1 MNTKITVLKSIFV
14 MFTMT
19 EMMVIDIFVPK
30 LRMKA
35 WEKIVE
41 IRRDDSDHF
50 FGVLMDNDE
59 IGFMKSARIKMVF
72 RRSL

>member
-30 LRMKA
+30 LSMKA
-35 WEKIVE
+35 WKKIVE
-41 IRRDDSDHF
+41 IRRHDSDHF